1 MLTCESQGGE
11 VKKWNVIRRW
21 GGEGQRVDAIV
32 EAGNI
37 SI

>member
-1 MLTCESQGGE
+1 MLTCESQGGK
-11 VKKWNVIRRW
+11 VKKWNVIRW
-21 GGEGQRVDAIV
+21 EGEGQRVYAEV